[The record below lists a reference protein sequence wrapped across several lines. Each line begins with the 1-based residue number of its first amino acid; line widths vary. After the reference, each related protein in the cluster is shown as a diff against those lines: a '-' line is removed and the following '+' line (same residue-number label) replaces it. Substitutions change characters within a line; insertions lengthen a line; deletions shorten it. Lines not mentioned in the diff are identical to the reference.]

1 MNIETEEYFYVE
13 INEPHIAPRYA
24 FLRPVTIFGQQVGL
38 EPLIGPDILHAE
50 AFTLERAEDVRK
62 ALRRHFGPGFQILPV
77 SWHAPRLT
85 IPDDLRKVIG
95 A

>member
-24 FLRPVTIFGQQVGL
+24 FLRPVTINGHLIGM
-38 EPLIGPDILHAE
+38 EPLVGPDITYAE
-50 AFTLERAEDVRK
+50 AFPLERAEDVRK

-77 SWHAPRLT
+77 SWHAPRLA
-85 IPDDLRKVIG
+85 ISDDLRKVIG